1 MKGEVEK
8 VWKNETEDGKRY
20 EDFQIG
26 GERYSLWEED
36 YLDRIQEGQSLE
48 FDYKESGD
56 FKNIT
61 EIYEQPGEVE
71 KVPEY
76 GNQRLKKT
84 IKMSCLKSASR
95 ILAGTKV
102 PYLNRADRA
111 IEIARKF
118 EKYIDDDRFE
128 GPESED

>member
-20 EDFQIG
+20 EVFQIN

-48 FDYKESGD
+48 FDFKESGD

-61 EIYEQPGEVE
+61 EIYEQPGEAE
-71 KVPEY
+71 KEPEY

-95 ILAGTKV
+95 VLAGTKV

-118 EKYIDDDRFE
+118 EKYITDE
-128 GPESED
+128 GLDPDEE